1 MGAAVLRPVAAVLL
15 VDLREIF
22 TCVEMTVSRI
32 LTFLFRLR
40 TEKKLNFKLQH
51 IKNIYRV
58 CEENKELSEAWLGC
72 FVIMPANILPN
83 HF

>member
-32 LTFLFRLR
+32 LTLLFRLC
-40 TEKKLNFKLQH
+40 TEKKFNFKLQH

-58 CEENKELSEAWLGC
+58 REDDCLCSLTLKTKN
-72 FVIMPANILPN
+72 
-83 HF
+83 